1 MIKLGIVTILYNSE
15 NVIDDFLKSLNKQ
28 LFHDFELFIIDNNS
42 QDNSILKIKNS
53 NLNFNYTLKIN
64 KNNIGVAAG
73 NNQGIKL
80 ALEKKCQNILIMNN
94 DITFSSDLLMSI
106 LNEHKKDNN
115 ILITPKIN
123 YYDNKNIIWYG
134 GGFFMKKRGYK
145 QYHRGIGDQSNN
157 SCLTKDFVD
166 YAPTCCLFI
175 PGKVFEDLGIMDEKY
190 FVYYDD
196 VDFCYRVFKSDK
208 YKLLFCPN
216 IIMYHKV
223 GSLTK
228 SRIKNK
234 LSCFFIKQIVKN
246 HVYFLR
252 KQENKLKYF
261 FIILYFFEINYKFFF
276 YQEYKKTLNVFL
288 LIQRSYFSGLRL

>member
-1 MIKLGIVTILYNSE
+1 MIKIGIVTIVYNSE
-15 NVIDDFLKSLNKQ
+15 HVIDDFLNSLNKQ
-28 LFHDFELFIIDNNS
+28 SFNDFELFIIDNNS
-42 QDNSILKIKNS
+42 RDKTISKIKNY

-94 DITFSSDLLMSI
+94 DIVFYSDLLINI
-106 LNEHKKDNN
+106 LNEHTKDNN
-115 ILITPKIN
+115 VLITPKIN
-123 YYDNKNIIWYG
+123 YYYNKNIIWYG
-134 GGFFMKKRGYK
+134 GGFFLKKRGYK
-145 QYHRGIGDQSNN
+145 QYHRGIGDKSNN
-157 SCLTKDFVD
+157 SCLIKDFVD

-175 PGKVFEDLGIMDEKY
+175 PGKVFSDLGMMDEKY

-196 VDFCYRVFKSDK
+196 VDFCYRVFTSDK

-223 GSLTK
+223 GSLTR
-228 SRIKNK
+228 SRINNK
-234 LSCFFIKQIVKN
+234 LSRFFIKQIVRN

-252 KQENKLKYF
+252 KQKNKLKYF
-261 FIILYFFEINYKFFF
+261 FIILYFFEINYKFLF
-276 YQEYKKTLNVFL
+276 YQEYAKKLSIFF
-288 LIQRSYFSGLRL
+288 LIQKSYFSGLRL